1 MARPASVISPQWSN
15 PIVTRGLANLLL
27 SCEMRSRHEASM
39 PARPPLSLRKGENGN
54 PPHTDV
60 QDALSSPPTFSFEA
74 YFFLSSSSKTKR
86 GLVYQLNRLNDELRR
101 ESFRELVIRFEI
113 FLFFQFSNNRGIRL
127 INRSK
132 SEIHSL
138 LNIRIFEYYFSRS
151 TVSITSFQ

>member
-1 MARPASVISPQWSN
+1 MRFQTLPERNCVTRLKLDPRRMARPASVISPQWSN

-101 ESFRELVIRFEI
+101 ESFRKSRNTLRDFPFLPI
-113 FLFFQFSNNRGIRL
+113 F
-127 INRSK
+127 K
-132 SEIHSL
+132 
-138 LNIRIFEYYFSRS
+138 
-151 TVSITSFQ
+151 